1 MGYTPIHQKYRPQTF
16 TDLVGQEAIAETLSQ
31 AILSG
36 RIANAYLFE
45 GMRGTG
51 KTSSARI
58 LAKSLNC
65 LGADQPTIDPCG
77 ECDVCRLIAA
87 GGDLDVIE
95 IDAASNTGVH
105 NIRELSEQMSL
116 VAMRSRYKILIID
129 EVHRLS
135 GAAMSALLKLL
146 EEPPNCVVVIM
157 ATTEA
162 HQVLPTIRS
171 RTQRF
176 QFQRIESEVMLD
188 HLTWIAHE
196 EGIEI
201 SVEAIKLI
209 VQLSEGGMRD
219 AEQVLDQ
226 CGLIGEMVTPD
237 HVYALTGAVPEP
249 LLLRMIGALSEQ
261 TSVET
266 RIANLL
272 ELSRILAA
280 GNKSPIAVVQGLA
293 RMIQLLAVAA
303 SRESPLKGEAVSD
316 QGWQQIAGLLGTFM
330 IPEIQKLNAMI
341 RLGEPQI
348 RLAAQPQ
355 IWLESLLV
363 DMAGVVAFE

>member
-1 MGYTPIHQKYRPQTF
+1 MGYTPIHQKYRPQMF
-16 TDLVGQEAIAETLSQ
+16 ADLVGQEAIAATLSQ

-51 KTSSARI
+51 KTSTARI
-58 LAKSLNC
+58 FAKSLNC
-65 LGADQPTIDPCG
+65 LAATQPTIDPCG

-95 IDAASNTGVH
+95 IDAASNTGVD
-105 NIRELSEQMSL
+105 NIRTLSEQMNL
-116 VAMRSRYKILIID
+116 AAMRSRYKVLIID

-162 HQVLPTIRS
+162 HQVLSTIRS

-188 HLTWIAHE
+188 HLTWIATK

-201 SVEAIKLI
+201 TPEALGLI

-219 AEQVLDQ
+219 AEQLLDQ
-226 CGLIGEMVTPD
+226 CGLIAEVVTPD
-237 HVYALTGAVPEP
+237 QVYALTGAVPEP
-249 LLLRMIGALSEQ
+249 LLLKMVRTLSEQ
-261 TSVET
+261 TDVET

-272 ELSRILAA
+272 EQSRVLAA

-303 SRESPLKGEAVSD
+303 SRETPLKGEMISA
-316 QGWQQIAGLLGTFM
+316 QGWEQIQELLGTFVVT
-330 IPEIQKLNAMI
+330 ELRSLNTMI

-355 IWLESLLV
+355 IWLESLLM
-363 DMAGVVAFE
+363 DIAGVVKCE